1 MVSHEAWISPIC
13 ILLRPQVKC
22 ITTLYTFYFSCV
34 IKPQQIR
41 GEIEAILDLTRQWQ
55 CLIKEYRGGL
65 QGHKQTST
73 VGHSKLNKIGSLFL
87 KIKDKWVKYRL
98 RARHRHLFWFYDL
111 NKININF
118 EGQSDILIILNLL
131 EWKSICYSLGQF
143 QHQLSNG
150 IKCLMC

>member
-1 MVSHEAWISPIC
+1 MVSHEVWISPIC
-13 ILLRPQVKC
+13 ILLRSQVKC

-41 GEIEAILDLTRQWQ
+41 GEIKAILDLTRQRQ

-87 KIKDKWVKYRL
+87 KIKDKLVKYR
-98 RARHRHLFWFYDL
+98 ARRRHLFWFYDL

-118 EGQSDILIILNLL
+118 AGLSEILIILNLL
-131 EWKSICYSLGQF
+131 EWKSMLQLG
-143 QHQLSNG
+143 S
-150 IKCLMC
+150 ISTSAI

>member
-13 ILLRPQVKC
+13 ILLRSQVKC

-34 IKPQQIR
+34 IKPQQIW

-87 KIKDKWVKYRL
+87 KIKDKLVKYR
-98 RARHRHLFWFYDL
+98 ARRRHLFWFYDL
-111 NKININF
+111 NKINIFWRSKWHINYTEF
-118 EGQSDILIILNLL
+118 AWMKMYMLQFG
-131 EWKSICYSLGQF
+131 SIST
-143 QHQLSNG
+143 SA
-150 IKCLMC
+150 I